1 MREHCFSSHVDSLVL
16 EKPDTNCNQQK
27 RRDYNGGSGEM
38 AKCCMRHHATEAYVF
53 GSTARGE
60 NRPDSDID
68 ILVRF
73 DKIRGLFA
81 FVGTKLALED
91 ALGKTVDLVHIDALR
106 KEFRED
112 VERERV
118 QII

>member
-1 MREHCFSSHVDSLVL
+1 MSDQIADIIKRSAPVL
-16 EKPDTNCNQQK
+16 KN
-27 RRDYNGGSGEM
+27 
-38 AKCCMRHHATEAYVF
+38 HHAVEAYVF

-91 ALGKTVDLVHIDALR
+91 ALGKKVDLVHIDALR

-112 VERERV
+112 VKRERV
-118 QII
+118 KII

>member
-1 MREHCFSSHVDSLVL
+1 MSDQLTDIKNRAAPVL
-16 EKPDTNCNQQK
+16 RSN
-27 RRDYNGGSGEM
+27 
-38 AKCCMRHHATEAYVF
+38 HAVEAYVF

-81 FVGTKLALED
+81 FVGTKLDLED
-91 ALGKTVDLVHIDALR
+91 ALGKKVDLVEMGALR
-106 KEFRED
+106 SEFREGVD
-112 VERERV
+112 RDKVR
-118 QII
+118 II

>member
-1 MREHCFSSHVDSLVL
+1 MSDQIADIIKRSAPVL
-16 EKPDTNCNQQK
+16 K
-27 RRDYNGGSGEM
+27 S
-38 AKCCMRHHATEAYVF
+38 HHATEAYVF
-53 GSTARGE
+53 GSTARGD
-60 NRPDSDID
+60 NRSDSDVD

-73 DKIRGLFA
+73 DKIRGLFE

-91 ALGKTVDLVHIDALR
+91 ALGKKVDLVHIDALR

>member
-1 MREHCFSSHVDSLVL
+1 MWYSVGMSDQLADIIKRSTPVLRE
-16 EKPDTNCNQQK
+16 N
-27 RRDYNGGSGEM
+27 
-38 AKCCMRHHATEAYVF
+38 HAVEAYVF

-73 DKIRGLFA
+73 DKVRGLFA
-81 FVGTKLALED
+81 FIGAKQALED
-91 ALGKTVDLVHIDALR
+91 ALGKKVDLVHIDALR

-118 QII
+118 KIF